1 MRIESQQ
8 PTYKKCPNNPKF
20 GGMTDLMMDNIFL
33 NKTLFDLTGS
43 DIPWVVMAN
52 NKEER
57 RERFNRASL
66 SVALMFLPPLV
77 ILPFVN
83 KFAMNKILK
92 LTSEYS
98 SKNYNAVRLENKYL
112 SSAEKTKEG
121 LAELAKQKT
130 FSNELRNMYY
140 KYIKRK
146 PVPEEKLDIPE
157 LLKNVKGNTINE
169 KYDKLR
175 KKISTAKTIVIAADL
190 LLLGGFFGHIGFYNN
205 WQTEKKTG
213 QIGYSA
219 EMKMAD
225 KEIVEARA
233 AKYKRNEKIR
243 YGAFLASL
251 AGICVGL
258 PMAIRHGVLSKKAGK
273 INEFIKK
280 HSEKFDYKD
289 TIFMKRLPLFLVF
302 LVGHFGIFMAS
313 RNKTERKDNAIR
325 STNTLILFFIGDL
338 LLASGLGRLSDRILK
353 TKMMKQGDKKSLFN
367 KILPSMKDLQE
378 LKATKHPQT
387 IRNAKAIFWANFIF
401 LSLMNG
407 VITPHIINKIIKKDV
422 DVDAKK
428 TEMANSER

>member
-8 PTYKKCPNNPKF
+8 PTYKKCPSNPKF
-20 GGMTDLMMDNIFL
+20 GGLTDLMMDNVFL

-57 RERFNRASL
+57 RERINRASL
-66 SVALMFLPPLV
+66 SIGLIFLPPLLV
-77 ILPFVN
+77 IPFVN
-83 KFAMNKILK
+83 KFAMSKIVK

-98 SKNYNAVRLENKYL
+98 SKNYNAIRLSNKYL

-121 LAELAKQKT
+121 LTELAKQKT
-130 FSNELRNMYY
+130 FSNELRDMYY

-146 PVPEEKLDIPE
+146 PVPEDKLDVPE
-157 LLKNVKGNTINE
+157 LMKHVDGD
-169 KYDKLR
+169 YDKLR
-175 KKISTAKTIVIAADL
+175 KKISTAKSIVMAVDLAIIA
-190 LLLGGFFGHIGFYNN
+190 GVFGHIGFYNN

-225 KEIVEARA
+225 KEVIEGRA

-243 YGAFLASL
+243 YGAFLATL
-251 AGICVGL
+251 ASVCVGG
-258 PMAIRHGVLSKKAGK
+258 PMLVRHGVLTNKTGK
-273 INEFIKK
+273 ISDFIKK
-280 HSEKFDYKD
+280 HCEKLDYKD
-289 TIFMKRLPLFLVF
+289 TIFMKRFALFTSF
-302 LVGHFGIFMAS
+302 LTANIGIFMAS
-313 RNKTERKDNAIR
+313 RNKTERKDNIIR
-325 STNTLILFFIGDL
+325 SINTLILFFCGDL

-353 TKMMKQGDKKSLFN
+353 TKMMKPGDKSLFN

-378 LKATKHPQT
+378 LKATKHPET
-387 IRNAKAIFWANFIF
+387 IRNAKTIFWANFIF

-407 VITPHIINKIIKKDV
+407 VITPHIINKVIKKDV
-422 DVDAKK
+422 DADVQKAQKH
-428 TEMANSER
+428 

>member
-8 PTYKKCPNNPKF
+8 PTYKKYPNSPTNSPKF
-20 GGMTDLMMDNIFL
+20 GGLTDLMMDNVFL

-57 RERFNRASL
+57 RERINRASL
-66 SVALMFLPPLV
+66 SIGLIFLPPLLV
-77 ILPFVN
+77 IPFVN
-83 KFAMNKILK
+83 KFAMSKIVK

-98 SKNYNAVRLENKYL
+98 SKNYNAIRLPNKCL

-130 FSNELRNMYY
+130 FSNELRDMYY
-140 KYIKRK
+140 KYVKRK
-146 PVPEEKLDIPE
+146 PVPEDKLDVPE
-157 LLKNVKGNTINE
+157 LMKHVGGD
-169 KYDKLR
+169 YDKLR
-175 KKISTAKTIVIAADL
+175 KKISTAKSIVMAVDLAIIA
-190 LLLGGFFGHIGFYNN
+190 GVFGHIGFYNN

-225 KEIVEARA
+225 KEVIESRA

-243 YGAFLASL
+243 YGAFLTAL
-251 AGICVGL
+251 TGICVGGPIL
-258 PMAIRHGVLSKKAGK
+258 VRHGVLTNKTGK
-273 INEFIKK
+273 ISDFIKK
-280 HSEKFDYKD
+280 HCDKLDYKD
-289 TIFMKRLPLFLVF
+289 TIFMKRFALFTSF
-302 LVGHFGIFMAS
+302 LTANIGIFMAS
-313 RNKTERKDNAIR
+313 RNKTERKDNIIR
-325 STNTLILFFIGDL
+325 SINTLILFFCGDL
-338 LLASGLGRLSDRILK
+338 LLASGLGRLSDKYLK
-353 TKMMKQGDKKSLFN
+353 TKMMKPGDKSLFN

-387 IRNAKAIFWANFIF
+387 IRNAKTIFWANFIF

-422 DVDAKK
+422 DADAQKAQK
-428 TEMANSER
+428 H